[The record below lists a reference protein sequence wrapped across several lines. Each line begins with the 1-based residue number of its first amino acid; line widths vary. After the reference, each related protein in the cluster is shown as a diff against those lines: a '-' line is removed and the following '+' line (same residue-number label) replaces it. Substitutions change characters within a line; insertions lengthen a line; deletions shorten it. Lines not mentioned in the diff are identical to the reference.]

1 MMDPKLIITMVTNV
15 KLQNRPNVGL
25 NCLKI
30 EYSKWVVKVTFNAHF
45 QQAENE

>member
-1 MMDPKLIITMVTNV
+1 MDPELTITTVRQC
-15 KLQNRPNVGL
+15 KIANRPNVGL
-25 NCLKI
+25 NCLQI